1 MLFLSSIRTYL
12 ETSSKLLFGNISI
25 LIWDYQ
31 CVVKDGSCAIYK
43 RGNFLPHRLTWIVQN
58 WHQKISLIFFILF
71 QWKQLSIFPK
81 SCSIY
86 WFSLFQKHVFPW
98 FFPLLPKEGR
108 VCPCLNIKSSNL
120 WECQIC
126 RTCYWLVKW
135 WWQHY
140 YAFFI
145 KKAAPIIY
153 NNMQPI

>member
-71 QWKQLSIFPK
+71 KWKKLDIFPK
-81 SCSIY
+81 YILVQSISETCLSLILPSYSKRRSCVPM
-86 WFSLFQKHVFPW
+86 FKHQVKQSLRMSEP
-98 FFPLLPKEGR
+98 
-108 VCPCLNIKSSNL
+108 
-120 WECQIC
+120 
-126 RTCYWLVKW
+126 CYWLVKW